1 MDSSNESMDQKDCDI
16 NVIQTQQSTVTT
28 LSKRQQK
35 KIAKREKWLAQKS
48 ERRAKEREKRKRKQQ
63 EAREKGIK
71 LGPNRKELK
80 MAKMEFSTCRI
91 KVAIDLSLNHL
102 MTDAEMSKTLK
113 QLHRCYY
120 LNRRSSSPLQLYIT
134 SVDNAVKQ
142 RMTVN
147 AGCLNWDVYYKE
159 ENYLDVFGVNNTVY
173 LTSESDNIVDNLE
186 ESKTYIIGGLVDHNR
201 HKGIC
206 HKLAMEKGSSHA
218 RLPLDKYLIMKTR
231 NVLTI
236 DQVFEILLRVA
247 EGLTWQESF
256 LKVLPKRKGAIIK
269 EAPNS
274 DLEKSKEND

>member
-1 MDSSNESMDQKDCDI
+1 MECSNEEKCQNNCVEDDLQ
-16 NVIQTQQSTVTT
+16 NQSNKLIP

-35 KIAKREKWLAQKS
+35 KRAKRERWLAQKN
-48 ERRAKEREKRKRKQQ
+48 ERRAKEKEKRKRKQQ

-80 MAKMEFSTCRI
+80 MTKMEFSACQI
-91 KVAIDLSLNHL
+91 QVAIDMSLNHL

-120 LNRRSSSPLQLYIT
+120 LNRRASSPLQFYIT
-134 SVDNAVKQ
+134 SVDSALKQ
-142 RMTVN
+142 RMSVN

-159 ENYLDVFGVNNTVY
+159 ENYLDVFGVDNIVY
-173 LTSESDNIVDNLE
+173 LTSESDNVLDTLE

-206 HKLAMEKGSSHA
+206 HKLALEKGSSHA
-218 RLPLDKYLIMKTR
+218 RLPIDKFLIMKTR

-236 DQVFEILLRVA
+236 DQVFEIILRIT
-247 EGLTWQESF
+247 EGLSWQEA
-256 LKVLPKRKGAIIK
+256 LIKVLPKRKGAAVK
-269 EAPNS
+269 KTDNTDVENF
-274 DLEKSKEND
+274 KENE